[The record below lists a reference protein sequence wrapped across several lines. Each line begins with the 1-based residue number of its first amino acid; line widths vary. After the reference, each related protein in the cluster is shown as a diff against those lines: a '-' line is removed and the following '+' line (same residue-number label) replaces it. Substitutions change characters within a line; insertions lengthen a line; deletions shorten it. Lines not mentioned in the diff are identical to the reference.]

1 VDVHGG
7 CRAAAANAG
16 TGVAVSVVAKVRD
29 KAAGVYEQAKAK
41 YADSNAWQRA
51 GHMTNRIRDLSG
63 KATSSP
69 LAGKLRDASGKA
81 TSSQLASK
89 VRDASGKATSSQLAG
104 KLRDASGKATA
115 AVRDARARRHSH
127 Q

>member
-1 VDVHGG
+1 M
-7 CRAAAANAG
+7 
-16 TGVAVSVVAKVRD
+16 SVVAKVRD
-29 KAAGVYEQAKAK
+29 KAAGVYGQAKAK
-41 YADSNAWQRA
+41 YGDSNAWQRA
-51 GHMTNRIRDLSG
+51 GHMTNRIRA

-81 TSSQLASK
+81 SSSPLAGK
-89 VRDASGKATSSQLAG
+89 LRDASGKASSSPLAGKLRDASGKASSSPLAG
-104 KLRDASGKATA
+104 KLRDASGKATT

>member
-1 VDVHGG
+1 
-7 CRAAAANAG
+7 
-16 TGVAVSVVAKVRD
+16 VSVVAKVRD
-29 KAAGVYEQAKAK
+29 KAAGVYGQAKAK
-41 YADSNAWQRA
+41 YGDSNAWQRA
-51 GHMTNRIRDLSG
+51 GHMTNRMRSSPLAGKLRDASG

-81 TSSQLASK
+81 TASPLAGK
-89 VRDASGKATSSQLAG
+89 LRDASGKATSSPLAG

>member
-1 VDVHGG
+1 
-7 CRAAAANAG
+7 
-16 TGVAVSVVAKVRD
+16 VAKVKD

-41 YADSNAWQRA
+41 YADSNARQRA
-51 GHMTNRIRDLSG
+51 SQQASHMTSRIRDLSG
-63 KATSSP
+63 KATSSQ

-81 TSSQLASK
+81 TSSQLAGK
-89 VRDASGKATSSQLAG
+89 LRDASGKATSSQLAG

-115 AVRDARARRHSH
+115 AVKDARARRHTH